1 MKAKGLTVIEVCVAI
16 TIIFIIVAM
25 GVTYYKTFTGVD
37 SDFDY
42 TFINPQLETAI
53 QQRKIADE
61 LKRQNDLMEERMNQQ
76 KAEYE
81 NRNSP

>member
-1 MKAKGLTVIEVCVAI
+1 MKKGLTTVELCVVTVIILVLL
-16 TIIFIIVAM
+16 AM
-25 GVTYYKTFTGVD
+25 VFSFMSTCESGREM
-37 SDFDY
+37 DY

-53 QQRKIADE
+53 QQRKIAGE

-81 NRNSP
+81 NRNPP